1 MEPRF
6 IDRLQENLGGIAQAM
21 IDALRRKYPLYTEGS
36 PRQRE
41 AVRELALRICEDFLT
56 HLRSGGEIPAAAL
69 PDLLPLP
76 ADSRGF
82 ELRDLVDMLGLA
94 KEAGWRF
101 IRERLVEEGDER
113 SLLELA
119 EALDGYYRKTV
130 TSLASSYLN
139 RQQEGIANFNRLLN
153 QFRMIL
159 DRGELME
166 RITATA
172 CRGMGYSRSVFYLYE
187 RDALLPASAYSLR
200 DELWGRNYLEPL
212 RYYPISPFGNSLECK
227 AFFRPSLVAARRGEF
242 PPSAFSLIKPM
253 PEAPFALVPI
263 NPSGSP
269 KGLLYVESDPDRLT
283 ITHWE
288 LELLQIYADTV
299 GLALENARLY
309 REVSLKGRA
318 LDHLMSRVNT
328 AHEEERARIAREL
341 HDSVAQSLLKIIYS
355 AGFALDFLKEDPRL
369 AEEEIEDIQERA
381 KECIAELR
389 AIIGNLRPSSLEILG
404 LPETVRRMAEQFE
417 QEYGI
422 NTRVDLRGMDELTSS
437 AEMAVFRILQEALT
451 NVRKHSGAGAVWISS
466 RLQDGQLVLVIEDN
480 GRGFDMSSVEHE
492 QERGRHLG
500 LLAMRE
506 RTELMGG
513 EFKVRS
519 APGRGTTITIRL
531 PLLAGEKRA

>member
-1 MEPRF
+1 M
-6 IDRLQENLGGIAQAM
+6 IDRIPDNLAGVTQAVLEVFAK
-21 IDALRRKYPLYTEGS
+21 DFPAYAEAS
-36 PRQRE
+36 PRQKEEIGERVTE
-41 AVRELALRICEDFLT
+41 ICAGFIDY
-56 HLRSGGEIPAAAL
+56 LRSGGRMPDAL
-69 PDLLPLP
+69 SLLPP
-76 ADSRGF
+76 KAEFRGI
-82 ELRDLVDMLGLA
+82 ELRDLVDMLSLGKHA
-94 KEAGWRF
+94 AWRF
-101 IRERLVEEGDER
+101 IRDNLAFAGEEGE
-113 SLLELA
+113 LLEVA
-119 EALDGYYRKTV
+119 EALDGYYREMV
-130 TSLASSYLN
+130 APLASAYFN
-139 RQQEGIANFNRLLN
+139 HQQESIADFNRLLN

-159 DRGELME
+159 DRGELLE

-172 CRGMGYSRSVFYLYE
+172 CRGMGFSRAVFYLYE
-187 RDALLPASAYSLR
+187 REALLPVSAFSAR
-200 DELWGRNYLEPL
+200 DDLWGRNYLEPL
-212 RYYPISPFGNSLECK
+212 RYFPISPFGNSLECK
-227 AFFRPSLVAARRGEF
+227 AFFRPSIIAARRGEYS
-242 PPSAFSLIKPM
+242 SADLSLIKPM

-269 KGLLYVESDPDRLT
+269 KGLLYVESEPDRLAV
-283 ITHWE
+283 THWE

-355 AGFALDFLKEDPRL
+355 AGFAIDFLKEDPRL
-369 AEEEIEDIQERA
+369 AEEEIEDIQEQA

-404 LPETVRRMAEQFE
+404 LPETVRRMASQFE
-417 QEYGI
+417 REYGI
-422 NTRVDLRGMDELTSS
+422 STRVDLQGMGDLTGS
-437 AEMAVFRILQEALT
+437 AEMAVFRILQEALA
-451 NVRKHSGAGAVWISS
+451 NVRKHSGARAVWISS
-466 RLQDGQLVLVIEDN
+466 RLQDGQLVLTIEDN
-480 GRGFDMSSVEHE
+480 GRGFDLSSVEHE

-519 APGRGTTITIRL
+519 APGRGTVITIKL
-531 PLLAGEKRA
+531 PLLSGGHRA